1 MIRTYADQKAR
12 QFGITR
18 AQWVVL
24 VRLDRFEGLK
34 QSEHNAMPDTI
45 LKLVPSVERRR
56 TRATRLMGFL
66 RRRKRILLMLVV
78 SLVAAVAGGL
88 FYMSGG
94 RYVSIDDDYVHAAK
108 LMVSTDVSGI
118 VDSVNVREGQ
128 SVKTGDVLFRLDPR
142 PFQIALATLRAG
154 A

>member
-1 MIRTYADQKAR
+1 
-12 QFGITR
+12 
-18 AQWVVL
+18 
-24 VRLDRFEGLK
+24 
-34 QSEHNAMPDTI
+34 
-45 LKLVPSVERRR
+45 
-56 TRATRLMGFL
+56 MGFL